1 MKSFVLLWSKIL
13 DSSIWLESKETR
25 LVWITMLAMKD
36 ADGIVRARPGSLAHR
51 ARVTKEEAEQ
61 AIATLSS
68 PDPETPDDP
77 DQGIRIKAVD
87 GGWLVVN
94 HEKYMFSTD
103 AKRAYWRDQ
112 KQKQRK
118 ADLAGYQKRPK
129 PLKGELEYIK
139 LMEAGASQ
147 EGLDSV
153 VLKHLPDNSDPECP
167 L

>member
-77 DQGIRIKAVD
+77 DRGIRIKAVD

-118 ADLAGYQKRPK
+118 AVLSRYPQKSMGSPREQKAIKDLAEGF
-129 PLKGELEYIK
+129 I
-139 LMEAGASQ
+139 SQ
-147 EGLDSV
+147 EQFDKIASEDGFGGS
-153 VLKHLPDNSDPECP
+153 
-167 L
+167 